1 MSSIKI
7 KVSLGD
13 DMRRITVDRGS
24 NFASFVTEI
33 STRFGIDAAVS
44 LHWVDEDSDQISIKD
59 DADLQEAF
67 LSMQT
72 GVLRVLASSAKT
84 PAKATEDACTE
95 DTEGRLRNLAHSLGL
110 EEISDK
116 LLKGLARKLE
126 WAAPLAK
133 QFLAENSSSLHD
145 VSSACDLFKL
155 LKGAQ
160 CKQRCSKSDK
170 TAAVHH
176 GVSCDVSGMNPI
188 VGIRYKKRGENYDLC
203 AAEYDKL
210 SSSDKEAFERI
221 ETPRSFTFY
230 AGCHPFGHMFQA
242 CKSAATKPV
251 LEGDILPEP
260 PISPGSVGA
269 GVKQLQHALIS
280 LDLLQPSAI
289 RFCAG
294 RYGPRTAAA
303 ISKIQESVGAH
314 PTGTFDAAVHDHLLA
329 RLHAQASEPE
339 QKKSEQPVQ
348 QCSFASSPFAA
359 FMSPLFKQMCRSRL
373 AAEGAAPCNFFQ
385 KMNQAAAHELDDSS
399 ESVAAP
405 ADFFT
410 GDAAA
415 KLAEAMSKLVTS
427 NSPPH
432 DIPEAPHGDHIAD
445 GNVSLLMSMGFGFE
459 EATEALTATKGSL
472 ERAADKL
479 LEAKADKV
487 ELHDAPDEEF
497 VEVSGAAAEEKVEF
511 PEEWVELLANLQ
523 EMGFEEKQAH
533 AALVDSNGE
542 FKEAVKQLVKG
553 ERDARRA

>member
-1 MSSIKI
+1 MGNFNNSMSSIKI
-7 KVSLGD
+7 KVSLED
-13 DMRRITVDRGS
+13 DIRRITVDRDS
-24 NFASFVTEI
+24 NFAAFVAEI

-44 LHWVDEDSDQISIKD
+44 LHWVDEDSDQISIKN

-95 DTEGRLRNLAHSLGL
+95 STEAQLRRVRT
-110 EEISDK
+110 EK
-116 LLKGLARKLE
+116 VLKGLAKKLE

-133 QFLAENSSSLHD
+133 LFLAKNGSTLHS

-155 LKGAQ
+155 LTGAQ

-170 TAAVHH
+170 TTAVHH
-176 GVSCDVSGMNPI
+176 GVSCDVSGMIPI
-188 VGIRYKKRGENYDLC
+188 MGIRYKKRGENYDLC

-221 ETPRSFTFY
+221 ETPRSFLSN
-230 AGCHPFGHMFQA
+230 MFQTWT
-242 CKSAATKPV
+242 SAEKKPV
-251 LEGDILPEP
+251 PEGDILPEA
-260 PISPGSVGA
+260 PISRGAVGA
-269 GVKQLQHALIS
+269 GVKQLQQAMIN

-294 RYGPRTAAA
+294 RYSSRTAAA
-303 ISKIQESVGAH
+303 ISKIQESIGEH
-314 PTGTFDAAVHDHLLA
+314 PTGTFNAAVHDHLLA
-329 RLHAQASEPE
+329 RLHTQASEPE
-339 QKKSEQPVQ
+339 QKKPKTAEKKKPMQ
-348 QCSFASSPFAA
+348 QCSFTSSPFAA
-359 FMSPLFKQMCRSRL
+359 FMAPLFKQMCRGQ
-373 AAEGAAPCNFFQ
+373 AAAQGAAPRNFFQ
-385 KMNQAAAHELDDSS
+385 QMHQAAADAQDASS
-399 ESVAAP
+399 EPVAAP

-410 GDAAA
+410 GAAAA
-415 KLAEAMSKLVTS
+415 KLAEAMSKVVTS

-432 DIPEAPHGDHIAD
+432 DIPEVPHEDHGAD
-445 GNVSLLMSMGFGFE
+445 GNVSVLMNMGFGFE

-479 LEAKADKV
+479 LEAKVDKL

-497 VEVSGAAAEEKVEF
+497 VQFSGSTAEEKVEF
-511 PEEWVELLANLQ
+511 LEEWVELLGNLQ
-523 EMGFEEKQAH
+523 EMGFEEKQAR

-542 FKEAVKQLVKG
+542 FKEAVKRLVNG